1 MAALQADTFKSAGR
15 NRSAAMAEPEGI
27 PCPICGEPLFEG
39 AEACT
44 NCGAAV
50 SEAAL
55 RGLMRAFEIDSAK
68 AHDLFRAGVRSSG
81 DLGGRSVGDVL
92 DTKEPAVLYLC
103 PECGAFVSSADKT
116 CGKCGAKLAEETMGL
131 DKFLEAGG
139 TRACPA
145 CGETVPVE
153 AVVCPACQATILQ
166 EAEGPAPTMVLCGNC
181 GASVLESLE
190 TCDTCGQPIRGIPR
204 GPVAPAEKGPVCP
217 FCGAVL
223 TPDATVCEMCGRAVG
238 TPIVGK
244 PPVAEGPDA
253 EMQAIEQLLEDAQ
266 PEADAERAAAGL
278 DALANEVEAE
288 EAVLDLEGPPKR
300 NVRAAAELR
309 LAKPAVP
316 RATRASPV
324 ERLRETAVAATLA
337 SLVPAAYVAA
347 APTEAGRYAILA
359 LSGSLLATALALAF
373 LDFAPIRERWR
384 DFAIAFLGGALI
396 LAVPLHNAAGAALPE
411 AADGALLILGT
422 ALAAAGGAPIRHA
435 PAVHAPWLAALPGFV
450 GAAAAMAASAPIGSS
465 TVSRGTWAAVAVAT
479 GFSLILLLRRRWV
492 DGRVSRSVRKAQDL
506 AVERNYKGA
515 IEELDRAIGLAGE
528 SGSEAPWYSKG
539 AALVVLGRYEE
550 ALACIDTAL
559 RMNPQNEI
567 AWVNKGNALVRMGRL
582 VDALKCY
589 NSAIKVNPG
598 YEVGWNNKGNALARL
613 GKYPDALKCYEKALQ
628 IDAGYKG
635 AWVNKGY
642 VLTKLGD
649 FEAAAKCA
657 DEVIRL
663 GGPGG
668 VAA

>member
-1 MAALQADTFKSAGR
+1 MP
-15 NRSAAMAEPEGI
+15 EPEGI

-50 SEAAL
+50 SETAL
-55 RGLMRAFEIDSAK
+55 RGLMRAFEINSAK
-68 AHDLFRAGVRSSG
+68 AHDLFRAGVRSAG

-92 DTKEPAVLYLC
+92 VAKEPAVLYLC
-103 PECGAFVSSADKT
+103 PSCGAFVSSADKA
-116 CGKCGAKLAEETMGL
+116 CGKCGAKLAEEAIDL
-131 DKFLEAGG
+131 DKFLEGGG
-139 TRACPA
+139 TRACPE

-153 AVVCPACQATILQ
+153 AVVCPACQATILR

-181 GASVLESLE
+181 GASVLEGVE
-190 TCDTCGQPIRGIPR
+190 TCDTCDQPTRGIPR
-204 GPVAPAEKGPVCP
+204 GPVAPAEKGPVCA

-223 TPDATVCEMCGRAVG
+223 TSDATVCEMCGREVRTRIAG
-238 TPIVGK
+238 APT
-244 PPVAEGPDA
+244 ASGPDA
-253 EMQAIEQLLEDAQ
+253 EMQAIEQLLEEAQ

-300 NVRAAAELR
+300 KVRAAAELR
-309 LAKPAVP
+309 LAKPAVS

-347 APTEAGRYAILA
+347 APSEAGRYAILA
-359 LSGSLLATALALAF
+359 LSGSLLATALALSF

-384 DFAIAFLGGALI
+384 DFAIALLGGALI
-396 LAVPLHNAAGAALPE
+396 LSVPLHNAAGAVFPDG
-411 AADGALLILGT
+411 ADGALLILGT

-435 PAVHAPWLAALPGFV
+435 PAVYAPWLAALPGFV
-450 GAAAAMAASAPIGSS
+450 TAAAAVAVGASLGSP
-465 TVSRGTWAAVAVAT
+465 TIARGTWAAVAVAV
-479 GFSLILLLRRRWV
+479 GVSMALLLRRRWL

-506 AVERNYKGA
+506 AVGRNYKGA
-515 IEELDRAIGLAGE
+515 IEELDRAINLAGE

-539 AALVVLGRYEE
+539 AALVVLGRYQE

-628 IDAGYKG
+628 IDATYKG

>member
-1 MAALQADTFKSAGR
+1 MP
-15 NRSAAMAEPEGI
+15 EPEGI
-27 PCPICGEPLFEG
+27 PCPICGESLFEG

-50 SEAAL
+50 SETAL
-55 RGLMRAFEIDSAK
+55 RGLMKAFEIDSAK
-68 AHDLFRAGVRSSG
+68 AHDLFRAGVRSAG
-81 DLGGRSVGDVL
+81 DLGGRSVGAVL
-92 DTKEPAVLYLC
+92 EAKAPAVLYLC

-116 CGKCGAKLAEETMGL
+116 CGKCGAKLAEEAMDL
-131 DKFLEAGG
+131 EKFLEAGG

-153 AVVCPACQATILQ
+153 AVVCPVCQATILQ
-166 EAEGPAPTMVLCGNC
+166 EAAGPAPTMVLCGTC
-181 GASVLESLE
+181 GASVLEDLE
-190 TCDTCGQPIRGIPR
+190 ACDTCGQPIRGIPL

-223 TPDATVCEMCGRAVG
+223 TEDATVCEMCGREVG
-238 TPIVGK
+238 TRIEGK
-244 PPVAEGPDA
+244 PPLVEGPDA
-253 EMQAIEQLLEDAQ
+253 EMQAIEQLLEEAQ
-266 PEADAERAAAGL
+266 PETDAERAAAGL

-288 EAVLDLEGPPKR
+288 EAVLDLESPPKR
-300 NVRAAAELR
+300 RVRAAAELQ
-309 LAKPAVP
+309 LTKPAVL
-316 RATRASPV
+316 RATRASPA

-347 APTEAGRYAILA
+347 FPSLAGRWAIVA

-384 DFAIAFLGGALI
+384 DHAIALLGGALI
-396 LAVPLHNAAGAALPE
+396 LAVPLHNAGGAALPE

-435 PAVHAPWLAALPGFV
+435 PAVYAPWLAALPGFV
-450 GAAAAMAASAPIGSS
+450 AAAAAVAAGAAIGSP
-465 TVSRGTWAAVAVAT
+465 TVSAGTWAAVAVAVSV
-479 GFSLILLLRRRWV
+479 SLTLLIRRRWV

-506 AVERNYKGA
+506 AVGRNYKGA
-515 IEELDRAIGLAGE
+515 IEELDRAIDLAGE

-559 RMNPQNEI
+559 RMNPHNEI

-628 IDAGYKG
+628 IDAAYKG